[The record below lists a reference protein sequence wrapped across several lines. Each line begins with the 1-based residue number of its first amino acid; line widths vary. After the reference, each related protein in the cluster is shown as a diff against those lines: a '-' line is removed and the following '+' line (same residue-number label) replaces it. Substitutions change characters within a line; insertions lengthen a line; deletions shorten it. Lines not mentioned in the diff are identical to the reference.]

1 MITMSR
7 VAITS
12 LVGGNLGLRG
22 LVEFR
27 TLAGC
32 MFLFAAATTRVA
44 DLRIGTRVVIALGVR
59 MVRATSKQG
68 MDG

>member
-1 MITMSR
+1 MSAMSR
-7 VAITS
+7 VVITC
-12 LVGGNLGLRG
+12 VICGDLGLRG